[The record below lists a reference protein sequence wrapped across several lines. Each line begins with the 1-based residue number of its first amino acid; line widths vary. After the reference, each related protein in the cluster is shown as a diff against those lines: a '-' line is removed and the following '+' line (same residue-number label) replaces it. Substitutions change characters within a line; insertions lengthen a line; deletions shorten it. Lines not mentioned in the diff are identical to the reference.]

1 VNQIKDLT
9 SGNIFSQIIKL
20 AIPIIATSFVQMAYN
35 MTDMAWLGQVGSETV
50 GAVGMALYLVWFGSS
65 LLFVPKIGVEVGI
78 SQSIGRKNLEHAQS
92 FAKNAFSLSFI
103 ISIAFALFV
112 WIFAEPII
120 SLFKINSD
128 FVNGTALKYL
138 RIVAIGMPF
147 TYSNITMAGI
157 YNGVGNTKTP
167 FWINAFGL
175 IVNMILDPTLIFG
188 WGNMPGMGAEGAGI
202 ATVISQ
208 ISVFLLFV
216 YFLYIKENPLQ
227 LKSYFGKIQ
236 KKFFI
241 PILKVGGPVALQS
254 ACFAFIAMI
263 LARVI
268 NDIAK
273 GNSIPF
279 SVQSIGSQ
287 IEALSWM
294 TASGFSTAL
303 GTFTGQ
309 NYGANQWGRIRKA
322 FFITLG
328 IAGFIGLIST
338 LLFLFAGDHIFGL
351 FINNSENNVVQ
362 MGMVYLFILGISQV
376 FMCVEIT
383 ATGAFNGIG
392 RAIPPAIVGI
402 SGNILRIPFAYLL
415 SYTLVDYLPQF
426 QNRISPESVSATG
439 VWWGLTITS
448 ILKGSILILW
458 FVALLY
464 KHSENNTPLP
474 LQRFWIRIIPNRLR
488 QTSTITKPINNEGF
502 KKRT

>member
-9 SGNIFSQIIKL
+9 SGNIFPQIIKL
-20 AIPIIATSFVQMAYN
+20 AIPIIATSFVQIAYN

-50 GAVGMALYLVWFGSS
+50 SAVGMALYLVWLGAS
-65 LLFVPKIGVEVGI
+65 LLFITKIGVEVGI
-78 SQSIGRKNLEHAQS
+78 SQSIGSKNLERAQS

-103 ISIAFALFV
+103 ISIAFALSV

-138 RIVAIGMPF
+138 RIIAIGMPF
-147 TYSNITMAGI
+147 TYSNITMSGI
-157 YNGVGNTKTP
+157 YNGVGNTKTS

-175 IVNMILDPTLIFG
+175 IINMILDPILIFG
-188 WGNMPGMGAEGAGI
+188 WGSIPGMGAEGAGI

-208 ISVFLLFV
+208 ISVFLVFV
-216 YFLYIKENPLQ
+216 YFLYFKENPLQ
-227 LKSYFGKIQ
+227 LKNYLGKIQ
-236 KKFFI
+236 KEFFI
-241 PILKVGGPVALQS
+241 PILKVGGPIALES
-254 ACFAFIAMI
+254 AWFAFIAMI

-268 NDIAK
+268 NDIAD

-309 NYGANQWGRIRKA
+309 NYGANQWGRIQKG

-328 IAGFIGLIST
+328 IAGFIGFIST
-338 LLFLFAGDHIFGL
+338 LLFLFVGDHIFGL
-351 FINNSENNVVQ
+351 FINKSENNVVQ

-402 SGNILRIPFAYLL
+402 IGNILRIPFAYLL
-415 SYTLVDYLPQF
+415 SYTLVDFLPQF
-426 QNRISPESVSATG
+426 QSWISPESVSATG
-439 VWWGLTITS
+439 VWWGLTISS
-448 ILKGSILILW
+448 ILKGSILFLW

-464 KHSENNTPLP
+464 KHPENKTPLP

-488 QTSTITKPINNEGF
+488 QTSIIINPLDNEEF
-502 KKRT
+502 KKRA

>member
-1 VNQIKDLT
+1 MNQIKDLT
-9 SGNIFSQIIKL
+9 SGNIFPQIIKL

-35 MTDMAWLGQVGSETV
+35 MTDMAWLGQVGSQTV
-50 GAVGMALYLVWFGSS
+50 SAVGIALYLVWFGSS
-65 LLFVPKIGVEVGI
+65 LLFIPKIGVEVGI
-78 SQSIGRKNLEHAQS
+78 SQSIGSKNLERAQS
-92 FAKNAFSLSFI
+92 FAKNAFSVSFV
-103 ISIAFALFV
+103 ISIAFALSV

-120 SLFKINSD
+120 SLFNINST
-128 FVNGTALKYL
+128 FVNETALKYL
-138 RIVAIGMPF
+138 RIIAIGMPF

-157 YNGVGNTKTP
+157 YNGVGNTKTS

-175 IVNMILDPTLIFG
+175 VVNMILDPILIFG
-188 WGNMPGMGAEGAGI
+188 WGSIPSMGAEGAGI

-208 ISVFLLFV
+208 ISVFLLFI
-216 YFLYIKENPLQ
+216 YFLYVKENPLQ
-227 LKSYFGKIQ
+227 LKSYLGKIQ
-236 KKFFI
+236 KKFLI

-268 NDIAK
+268 NDIAN
-273 GNSIPF
+273 GDSIPF

-309 NYGANQWGRIRKA
+309 NYGANQWDRIQKG
-322 FFITLG
+322 FLITLG
-328 IAGFIGLIST
+328 IAGFIGFIST
-338 LLFLFAGDHIFGL
+338 LLFLFLGNHIFGL
-351 FINNSENNVVQ
+351 FINTSETNVVQ

-402 SGNILRIPFAYLL
+402 IGNILRIPLAYFL
-415 SYTLVDYLPQF
+415 SYTLVDYLPEF
-426 QNRISPESVSATG
+426 QNWITSEYVSATG
-439 VWWGLTITS
+439 VWWGLTISS
-448 ILKGSILILW
+448 IFKGSILFLW
-458 FVALLY
+458 FIVLLY
-464 KHSENNTPLP
+464 KQPENNTPLP
-474 LQRFWIRIIPNRLR
+474 LKRFWIKIIPNRLR
-488 QTSTITKPINNEGF
+488 QSSFISNPLENE
-502 KKRT
+502 